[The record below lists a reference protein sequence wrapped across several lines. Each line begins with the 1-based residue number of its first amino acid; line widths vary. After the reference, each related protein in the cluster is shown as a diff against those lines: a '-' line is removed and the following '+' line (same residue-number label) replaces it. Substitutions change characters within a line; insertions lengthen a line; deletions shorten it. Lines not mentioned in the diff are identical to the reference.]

1 MKWKLRPA
9 HAALCVLATP
19 LIPLA
24 TSSMGGITHLRSCTA
39 AASAPFSVSYAG
51 GATAPIV
58 SSALVV
64 SRDAPSSK
72 VCAGLDLLIQAQPQA
87 DGTVRI
93 VLPVVNSSAVAW
105 NATVRVSTGSA
116 RYPVKVGRV
125 GVGKAASAT
134 VDVKVP
140 KGDSQITATL
150 IVGP

>member
-19 LIPLA
+19 LIPFA
-24 TSSMGGITHLRSCTA
+24 ASSMGGITHLRSCTA
-39 AASAPFSVSYAG
+39 AAGPPFSVSYAG
-51 GATAPIV
+51 GATVPIV

-64 SRDAPSSK
+64 SRDAPAPK
-72 VCAGLDLLIQAQPQA
+72 ACTGLDLLTQAQPQA
-87 DGTVRI
+87 DGTVRM

-105 NATVRVSTGSA
+105 NATVRVSAGSA

-125 GVGKAASAT
+125 GVGKARSAT
-134 VDVKVP
+134 VGVKVP